1 MMNIDRAIVITGPV
15 GAGKSTTAVALSG
28 LLEASGVPH
37 AMIDVDY
44 LRWAYPAPEDDRFH
58 AALGIRN
65 TAAVAANYREAG
77 VRVIILAD
85 VVERP
90 EQRTEYEVAIPNATV
105 TIVRLPV
112 SMTLIAERLR
122 GRESPASLEW
132 YLHRAPELEA
142 IMTERGIGDVVIDVG
157 DRSPEE
163 VAREIA
169 VALEFLPETVSAT
182 T

>member
-15 GAGKSTTAVALSG
+15 GAGKSTIASTLSD
-28 LLEASGVPH
+28 LLAEHEIPHGV
-37 AMIDVDY
+37 IDVDY
-44 LRWAYPAPEDDRFH
+44 LRWAFPRPEDDRFH
-58 AALGIRN
+58 AKLGMRN

-77 VRVIILAD
+77 ARVIVLAD
-85 VVERP
+85 VVEHQG
-90 EQRTEYEVAIPNATV
+90 QRTEYEIAIPDAEV
-105 TIVRLPV
+105 SIIRLRVP
-112 SMTLIAERLR
+112 MELIADRLR

-142 IMTERGIGDVVIDVG
+142 IMIERGIGDVVIDVG

-169 VALEFLPETVSAT
+169 VALELLPETVSAMT
-182 T
+182 